1 MERQQTD
8 YNIFLGK
15 MKNANEYVFLDYAFK
30 DWAMS
35 WLTYS
40 AFQFATEDEL
50 ERLKEDYYSSDDAY
64 DMFIEYLKYHKPRN
78 MSYDDWSDMAMDES
92 DYPFDDSYS
101 NMSWLSDVME
111 LVNERENTEYEKS
124 NCIWWWRMWKD
135 SEYADREN
143 YEYVNEEFR
152 PEFQKLYIEYEK

>member
-30 DWAMS
+30 DWTMS
-35 WLTYS
+35 GLTYS

-64 DMFIEYLKYHKPRN
+64 DMFIEYIKYHKPRN
-78 MSYDDWSDMAMDES
+78 MTYDDRSDLAMSES
-92 DYPFDDSYS
+92 DYPFDDSYLH
-101 NMSWLSDVME
+101 MSWLSDVME

-124 NCIWWWRMWKD
+124 NCIGWWRMWKD
-135 SEYADREN
+135 SEYVDRKN

>member
-30 DWAMS
+30 NWAMS
-35 WLTYS
+35 GLTC
-40 AFQFATEDEL
+40 AVFEFATKDEL
-50 ERLKEDYYSSDDAY
+50 EEMKEDYYSSDDAY
-64 DMFIEYLKYHKPRN
+64 DMFIEYIKYHKPRN
-78 MSYDDWSDMAMDES
+78 MTYNDWSDMAMDES

-101 NMSWLSDVME
+101 NESWLSDIME
-111 LVNERENTEYEKS
+111 LANERENTEYEKS
-124 NCIWWWRMWKD
+124 NCILWWRMWKD
-135 SEYADREN
+135 SEYANKEN

-152 PEFQKLYIEYEK
+152 PEFQKLYNEYEK